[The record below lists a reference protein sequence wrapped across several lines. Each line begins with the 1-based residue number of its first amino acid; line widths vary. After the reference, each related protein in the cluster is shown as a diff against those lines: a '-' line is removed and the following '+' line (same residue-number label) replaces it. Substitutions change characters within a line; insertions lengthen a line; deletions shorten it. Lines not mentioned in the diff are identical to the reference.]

1 MMGGGVVL
9 PAGGGGVAPVAL
21 GGGGKG
27 NTEVRDAG
35 CDFWPGL
42 CVSFSSL
49 SSSRWKI
56 SMVYFL
62 EHIFSTYSGYF
73 LWSFNRSL
81 ILEFLIQC

>member
-62 EHIFSTYSGYF
+62 EHIFQHTIVFRIFSV
-73 LWSFNRSL
+73 
-81 ILEFLIQC
+81 EFQWIF